1 MNSLITPAIAFMN
14 RLRYPQKMVM
24 IALLFL
30 IPLAV
35 TAYIVVQDSS
45 EKLTTI
51 EEQKIGLEYI
61 QKLGQLQQHIS
72 AHRGISFLVMS
83 NQTSSNKLQQ
93 IKADI
98 AKDLIAIDEAT
109 LQSKTTLPNAAKRWS
124 ELKTAWLNL
133 NERTDMK
140 ARENVEA
147 HNKLLDNTLKLIS
160 DAAKDSGL
168 FSDKKNIHLII
179 ALVSGIPASAEH
191 IGLVRTYGAMAL
203 SSDGDIPVEDKA
215 KIMVELEGGKTS
227 LQEIDSDLNVAFGK
241 QPALS
246 STIRAPLEEV
256 KKNNLELMKLVKD
269 EIIDEGWNVTAD
281 KFFTFSS
288 TAVDNNFTL
297 IYETGKTMD
306 QIMNNQID
314 AAKSR
319 RSMVIIIM
327 AVSLSA
333 VLYFFIGFYKS
344 TILSINALISTAR
357 RVADGDLRARVE
369 CISNDELG
377 MVASSF
383 NNMAEQFRK
392 IIQQMTSTNLQL
404 AAAAEEM
411 SSISNDSQTFA
422 FEQQKEITQV
432 AAAINEMS
440 ASVQEVV
447 RNAASA
453 AQTTDQADQSITQGR
468 KVISSTVSSINQ
480 LANQVENA
488 SSVINNLEKE
498 SDQIGG
504 VLEVISGIAEQTNLL
519 ALNAAIEAA
528 RAGEQGRGF
537 AVVADE
543 VRTLAQRTKTST
555 LEIQSMI
562 EKFHNG
568 TAEAVKVM
576 NLSHKQA
583 QEGRSH
589 AEQAGVTFNEIAE
602 HVNKITSMNHQT
614 SIAAEQQSCVAEE
627 INRNIHN
634 VSQIVDQATVAV
646 KQTATS
652 SSQLAKLASDS
663 QTEMSR
669 FKT

>member
-1 MNSLITPAIAFMN
+1 
-14 RLRYPQKMVM
+14 
-24 IALLFL
+24 
-30 IPLAV
+30 
-35 TAYIVVQDSS
+35 
-45 EKLTTI
+45 
-51 EEQKIGLEYI
+51 
-61 QKLGQLQQHIS
+61 
-72 AHRGISFLVMS
+72 
-83 NQTSSNKLQQ
+83 
-93 IKADI
+93 
-98 AKDLIAIDEAT
+98 
-109 LQSKTTLPNAAKRWS
+109 
-124 ELKTAWLNL
+124 
-133 NERTDMK
+133 
-140 ARENVEA
+140 
-147 HNKLLDNTLKLIS
+147 
-160 DAAKDSGL
+160 
-168 FSDKKNIHLII
+168 
-179 ALVSGIPASAEH
+179 
-191 IGLVRTYGAMAL
+191 
-203 SSDGDIPVEDKA
+203 
-215 KIMVELEGGKTS
+215 
-227 LQEIDSDLNVAFGK
+227 
-241 QPALS
+241 
-246 STIRAPLEEV
+246 
-256 KKNNLELMKLVKD
+256 MKLVKD